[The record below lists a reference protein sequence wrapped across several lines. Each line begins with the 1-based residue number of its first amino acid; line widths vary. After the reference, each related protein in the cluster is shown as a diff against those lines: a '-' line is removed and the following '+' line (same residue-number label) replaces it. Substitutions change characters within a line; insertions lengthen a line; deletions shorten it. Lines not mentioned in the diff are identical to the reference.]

1 MGSALARAM
10 GLVVLAAVAG
20 TGGFLW
26 HCRLAEARL
35 QRELDAQRD
44 LITATIDDVLDEIW
58 VFTGSEAAREKLVDR
73 MMARTE
79 SMLSLRPE
87 DAGLLEAKARLL
99 RAQGYLYED
108 QSDSGAVLRACMGA
122 MAIYDRLSE
131 ERGDD
136 VEFVRAHAESVVR
149 AGNAVDFSGSRSVNH
164 DKIVSYYQRALDLQL
179 AALARWPDHLGLQDD
194 ICWSYARLVDFS
206 TYDHQWG
213 VLMRQVE
220 AAERLHVQQPG
231 RLLSLFAM
239 QDAHWRVGVFL
250 MQPGSMRD
258 AARAREHLFKAVEIA
273 RGLVRAQPDRGGF
286 VSARGLAIKSLMEL
300 YREEGNT
307 AELEAL
313 ATELEGTLADPA
325 SPSLQRKDVQYHMIR
340 SCNELVLTYQM
351 LGRHE
356 DARAAAER
364 LLRMSSDDTLVI
376 VPRARHDLDRAVE
389 RIAAM
394 RVMRP
399 QQE

>member
-1 MGSALARAM
+1 M
-10 GLVVLAAVAG
+10 VLVAG
-20 TGGFLW
+20 AGAGVAGFLW
-26 HCRLAEARL
+26 HCRQAEARF

-58 VFTGSEAAREKLVDR
+58 VFTGSEAARRTLVDR
-73 MMARTE
+73 MLARTE
-79 SMLSLRPE
+79 SMLALRPE

-99 RAQGYLYED
+99 RAMGYLYED
-108 QSDSGAVLRACMGA
+108 QSDAGALARACQGA
-122 MAIYDRLSE
+122 MEIYDRLSA
-131 ERGDD
+131 ERGGD

-149 AGNAVDFSGSRSVNH
+149 VGNAVDFAGPRSVHH
-164 DKIVSYYQRALDLQL
+164 DRIRSYYQRALDLQL
-179 AALARWPDHLGLQDD
+179 GAQSSWPDHPGLQDD
-194 ICWSYARLVDFS
+194 ICWSYARLIDFVP
-206 TYDHQWG
+206 YDHQWG
-213 VLMRQVE
+213 VLMRQV
-220 AAERLHVQQPG
+220 ACAERLCAQEPG
-231 RLLSLFAM
+231 RLLSLLAL

-250 MQPGSMRD
+250 SQPGSMRD
-258 AARAREHLFKAVEIA
+258 AARAREHLLKALEIA

-300 YREEGNT
+300 HRAEGNT